1 MDNQFTLPISLLRP
15 KLSPPRLPV
24 TLVGRERLLAIVD
37 RALTVPLTLL
47 SASAGSGKTTLLRAW
62 MAHKSRQVAWLSLDE
77 LDNDPARFWVVF
89 IAALHTYWPEIGQR
103 ALTMLRSSPPPALT
117 TILSALLED
126 MLTLESAGDRLKDEA
141 GDESRQVFLI
151 IDDYHTIS
159 EPSIHEGMVFLLEHL
174 PASVHLLLA
183 TRVNPPFPLARWR
196 LHGLVEE
203 VRVADLHFTCAEAER
218 FLLEGMHLSLSEEDV
233 NRLAARTEGWIAGL
247 QLAALALRQQENPSA
262 FVQQLSGS
270 HRLLLDYI
278 QEEIL
283 ASQPARIQ
291 RFLFQISVLTRMN
304 ASLCSAVTGEEK
316 SQELLEG
323 LETNNLFVVPLDGQQ
338 QWYRLH
344 DLFRGALLARVQVS
358 EPELVSELQRRAA
371 LWYESQGAFQE
382 AIPYALAA
390 RDDTLAAALIER
402 AAEDL
407 WLSGKAR
414 SVAGWVMGLS
424 EQVFGQHAPLAL
436 DAALRLQD
444 MAYQSAEPLRTRLHL
459 QIEEITLRV
468 EMMLRGRDEPGTS
481 EEKRL
486 PSTERR
492 VLQRRIKLLRGGK
505 TAFDASTR
513 GDWETLRRLDQEIQE
528 MAADEEDVSWRMIPL
543 SLAFWMSESLQREGA
558 TLVPLL
564 LEAKQQASRAGTRL
578 VLIRIMR
585 WLTHV
590 YARSGQLYQAQS
602 ECVATLDLIEQVGGQ
617 TAQTGYLYYYL
628 ACIFYAWDCL
638 DEALAVM
645 KKMRDFARSWQQ
657 TDQMIVGQTYSA
669 WLSVIA
675 GNLSEAPAMLAEA
688 EEMVQQRQF
697 TLHRFRVYVVRVWYW
712 LAVGDLAAASNWA
725 EREADLAE
733 SWKPGRKEE
742 FLTLIRVYLA
752 LRQSERALA
761 ALERFRA
768 ELDRPGDISSR
779 IEFLAL
785 LAAAYQQAGEID
797 HAREV
802 AARALSISN
811 SGGYVRVYVDVG
823 QPLQEVLQ
831 SLVAHPADP
840 MIALPYLRKLLAAF
854 EEKRANAVEVAMPGR
869 REDAVPVFSRPGSGQ
884 PREALLPLGE
894 ALTRREEEVLKLL
907 AQGASNQEIA
917 RQLVV
922 SLATVKKHVANILVK
937 LGAENRT
944 QAVARARDYAL
955 L

>member
-1 MDNQFTLPISLLRP
+1 MNNQFTLPISLLRP
-15 KLSPPRLPV
+15 KLSPPRLPM
-24 TLVGRERLLAIVD
+24 TLVERARLLAILD

-62 MAHKSRQVAWLSLDE
+62 MAHESRQVAWLSLDE
-77 LDNDPARFWVVF
+77 LDNDPTRFWVVF
-89 IAALHTYWPEIGQR
+89 IAALRTCWPEIGQS

-126 MLTLESAGDRLKDEA
+126 MLEPEMPERSGADAGD
-141 GDESRQVFLI
+141 GNRQVFLV

-159 EPSIHEGMVFLLEHL
+159 EPGIHEGMVFLLEHL

-203 VRVADLHFTCAEAER
+203 VRVTDLHFTRTETER
-218 FLLEGMHLSLSEEDV
+218 FLLESMHLSLSEEDV

-247 QLAALALRQQENPSA
+247 QLAALALRQQENPSE

-283 ASQPARIQ
+283 ARQPARIR
-291 RFLFQISVLTRMN
+291 RFLSQVSVLARMN
-304 ASLCSAVTGEEK
+304 ASLCYAVTGEER
-316 SQELLEG
+316 SQEILEG
-323 LETNNLFVVPLDGQQ
+323 LETNNLFVVPLDEQQ

-344 DLFRGALLARVQVS
+344 DLFRSALLARVQVS
-358 EPELVSELQRRAA
+358 EPGLVSELQRRAA
-371 LWYESQGAFQE
+371 RWYESQGALQE

-407 WLSGKAR
+407 WLNGKAG
-414 SVAGWVMGLS
+414 SVSTWIMGLS
-424 EQVFGQHAPLAL
+424 EPVFGQHALLAL
-436 DAALRLQD
+436 DAALCLQE
-444 MAYQSAEPLRTRLHL
+444 MGYQSAEPLRTRLQL
-459 QIEEITLRV
+459 QVEEIILRV
-468 EMMLRGRDEPGTS
+468 ETVLRGLDAPATP
-481 EEKRL
+481 EEEHL
-486 PSTERR
+486 SPHEQR
-492 VLQRRIKLLRGGK
+492 VLQRRIRLLRGGK
-505 TAFDASTR
+505 TAFDATTR
-513 GDWETLRRLDQEIQE
+513 GDWEALRRLDQEIQE
-528 MAADEEDVSWRMIPL
+528 LATDEEDVSWRMIPL

-558 TLVPLL
+558 ALVPLL
-564 LEAKQQASRAGTRL
+564 LEAKQQASRASNRL

-628 ACIFYAWDCL
+628 ACIFYAWNRL
-638 DEALAVM
+638 DEALTAM
-645 KKMRDFARSWQQ
+645 KKMRNFARNWQQ
-657 TDQMIVGQTYSA
+657 VDQMIVGQTYSA
-669 WLSVIA
+669 WLSIVA
-675 GNLSEAPAMLAEA
+675 GNLAEVPAMLAEA
-688 EEMVQQRQF
+688 EELVQQRQF
-697 TLHRFRVYVVRVWYW
+697 TLHRFRVQVVRVWHW
-712 LAVGDLAAASNWA
+712 LKVGDLAAASNWA
-725 EREADLAE
+725 ERRAELAE
-733 SWKPGRKEE
+733 SWKPGQKEE
-742 FLTLIRVYLA
+742 FFTLIRVYLA
-752 LRQSERALA
+752 LRQSKRALA

-768 ELDRPGDISSR
+768 ELDRPGDVSSR

-785 LAAAYQQAGEID
+785 LAAAYQQAGETD
-797 HAREV
+797 RAREV
-802 AARALSISN
+802 AACALSIS
-811 SGGYVRVYVDVG
+811 SPGDYVRVYVDVG
-823 QPLQEVLQ
+823 QPLREVLQ
-831 SLVAHPADP
+831 SLAANPSDP
-840 MIALPYLRKLLAAF
+840 MIALPYLRKLLTAF
-854 EEKRANAVEVAMPGR
+854 EEKQAEAASVEAPGR
-869 REDAVPVFSRPGSGQ
+869 GAGAAPAMSRQGTGRSL
-884 PREALLPLGE
+884 ASLLPLGE

-922 SLATVKKHVANILVK
+922 SLATVKKHVANILSK
-937 LGAENRT
+937 LGVENRT
-944 QAVARARDYAL
+944 QAVVRAREYAL